1 MGNCFG
7 FKKNGDDDG
16 SVENRLSETNEA
28 ATTKLASLTAQLQ
41 TLQDQRRRTTN
52 EIRERKRENLA
63 TVRMIEQCIA
73 SKRPMPERC
82 LSLHSELKLL
92 ADSLKSV
99 NRSIAAT
106 QKFAQRLQAQRETV
120 ASLNDQHE
128 QTTMFVNAQN
138 AVESLGFTPDSV
150 IRQQE
155 ELNSIVRNMDQ
166 LRDTVQ
172 FDVHESQISTS
183 DGGGLS
189 SIMDILAEVD
199 EEDADQYL
207 YETGSARKQMLTAS
221 VFGTSD
227 GYEDLIGDD
236 TVVELATTALQ
247 RPRQQ
252 QQTQP
257 PQPPTTVSSM
267 SQPRRRAPGVVV
279 PPVGG
284 SYFSNAK
291 KAEIEALGN

>member
-7 FKKNGDDDG
+7 FGKGGNDDA
-16 SVENRLSETNEA
+16 SVENRLTETNEA
-28 ATTKLASLTAQLQ
+28 ATTKLASLAAQLS

-63 TVRMIEQCIA
+63 TVRMIEQCIET
-73 SKRPMPERC
+73 KRPMPERC
-82 LSLHSELKLL
+82 LALHGELKLL

-128 QTTMFVNAQN
+128 QTTMFANAQN

-172 FDVHESQISTS
+172 FDVLEAQVSTS

-189 SIMDILAEVD
+189 SIMNILAEVD
-199 EEDADQYL
+199 EEDVDQYL
-207 YETGSARKQMLTAS
+207 YEAGTAPRKHLLTPS

-227 GYEDLIGDD
+227 LENELTGDD
-236 TVVELATTALQ
+236 TVVELATTAFQ
-247 RPRQQ
+247 RPRQ
-252 QQTQP
+252 P
-257 PQPPTTVSSM
+257 PPPMAASSS
-267 SQPRRRAPGVVV
+267 SQPRRRATAPVV

-291 KAEIEALGN
+291 KAEIEALGS